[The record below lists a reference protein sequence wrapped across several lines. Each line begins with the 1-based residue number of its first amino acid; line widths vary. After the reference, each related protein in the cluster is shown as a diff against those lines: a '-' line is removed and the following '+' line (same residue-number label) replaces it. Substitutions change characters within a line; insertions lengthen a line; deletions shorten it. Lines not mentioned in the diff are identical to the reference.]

1 MTSISMQSHIEAF
14 AAQQPTHNSMQMV
27 LESHAY
33 ELFGLHSWSHKHSAL
48 FLTSAAPG
56 QPGIILAFSLN

>member
-27 LESHAY
+27 LESHANK
-33 ELFGLHSWSHKHSAL
+33 LIAQLVRQAHVHC
-48 FLTSAAPG
+48 
-56 QPGIILAFSLN
+56 SLQVQQLP